1 MQSPTSIWLSKTTIA
16 RDVVLAY
23 LNHSTK
29 FEIYADAS
37 ESQLG
42 SIITQNR
49 LLAFFGRKKLSAT
62 KKRSIIT
69 KTKTLAI
76 VVIIKE
82 FKGML
87 QDQSIV
93 GYNSRDNNL
102 I

>member
-1 MQSPTSIWLSKTTIA
+1 MQSPTSIWLSKTTIDH
-16 RDVVLAY
+16 DVVLAY
-23 LNHSTK
+23 PNYSKK

-42 SIITQNR
+42 SVITQNR
-49 LLAFFGRKKLSAT
+49 LLAFFDRKEVVGYYNAKQHYQN
-62 KKRSIIT
+62 
-69 KTKTLAI
+69 KTLAI

-93 GYNSRDNNL
+93 DYNSRDNNL

>member
-1 MQSPTSIWLSKTTIA
+1 
-16 RDVVLAY
+16 LA
-23 LNHSTK
+23 
-29 FEIYADAS
+29 E
-37 ESQLG
+37 
-42 SIITQNR
+42 R
-49 LLAFFGRKKLSAT
+49 KLSAT
-62 KKRSIIT
+62 KKRSNIT